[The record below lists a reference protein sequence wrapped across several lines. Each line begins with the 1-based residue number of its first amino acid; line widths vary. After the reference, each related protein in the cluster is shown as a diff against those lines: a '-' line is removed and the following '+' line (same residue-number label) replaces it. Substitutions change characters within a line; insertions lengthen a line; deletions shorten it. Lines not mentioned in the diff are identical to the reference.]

1 MDTISDLDNI
11 FDKLKLN
18 LKEYSKIEKLINAIN
33 KDNSIKEE
41 TKVKIYKHI
50 NSIYFDWK
58 NETKLQNK
66 NIEKIEIIDKNK
78 ENPKKKVCKKCN
90 KTRFKKFDF
99 CYKHCQEENII
110 PKNIK
115 RKDFSEYEKTIINKQ
130 IK

>member
-41 TKVKIYKHI
+41 TKVKIYKYI
-50 NSIYFDWK
+50 NGIYFDWK

-90 KTRFKKFDF
+90 KTRFKKIDF

-115 RKDFSEYEKTIINKQ
+115 RKDFSEYEKTN
-130 IK
+130 IKK